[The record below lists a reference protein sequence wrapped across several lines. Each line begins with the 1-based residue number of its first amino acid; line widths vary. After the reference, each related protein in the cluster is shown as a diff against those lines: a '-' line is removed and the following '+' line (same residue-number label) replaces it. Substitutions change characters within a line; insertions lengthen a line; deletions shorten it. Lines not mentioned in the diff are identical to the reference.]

1 VFFCI
6 QVSPAELESLLIQH
20 PAVKDA
26 GVIGIPDERAGELPV
41 AFVVK
46 QPNQNVTEE
55 ELVRYIAGNVDT
67 ITMCN
72 SSRLEIF
79 QKMFVPR
86 SVSPEGFDLLRK
98 FQKVVVA
105 KF

>member
-1 VFFCI
+1 VFFYI

-55 ELVRYIAGNVDT
+55 ELVRYISGNVDT

-86 SVSPEGFDLLRK
+86 SVSLVVFDLLRK

>member
-1 VFFCI
+1 
-6 QVSPAELESLLIQH
+6 
-20 PAVKDA
+20 VKDA
-26 GVIGIPDERAGELPV
+26 GVIGIPDERAGELPL

-46 QPNQNVTEE
+46 QPNQDVTEE
-55 ELVRYIAGNVDT
+55 EIVRYIAGNVDT
-67 ITMCN
+67 ITMCK

-86 SVSPEGFDLLRK
+86 SVSLEGFGLLRK